1 MKSDVPSPAAKP
13 VSRIA
18 DVDALR
24 GFALLGILQ
33 VNILAFSSV
42 FYGFPN
48 SDAELSFGFNE
59 LVQLI
64 ISTIFEMKF
73 YLLFSFLFGY
83 SVTLQMQS
91 AERAGE
97 AFVPRFLRRQAG
109 LWIVGLL
116 HAVLLFHGD
125 ILTTY
130 AVLGVVLLYWRNKP
144 DNMLIKAAVWLFGL
158 TALLWLLVGA
168 LFWNPDQTDIAELLA
183 EAQLAH
189 TAYSGSFSAV
199 IMQHITELQTMWILL
214 LLIQAPCA
222 LAMFL
227 LGFLAGRH
235 QFLAQTELYRPYL
248 KPAIKAAIVIG
259 LPASVLTALT
269 GLFAN
274 GTEWEVFGLALT
286 LVTAPLL
293 TFGIIALMLRL
304 FGTKH
309 GQFWRD
315 ALAPAGAYGAVQ
327 LSAAISDMQFHF
339 LRFRSWIDRENNSD
353 YQCSD
358 WPVCF
363 HCPAICEPVVAAP
376 LLLRAA
382 GVAAKSFDNR
392 ALAGFPKAECQ
403 IGNIKKRRQIYLPAF
418 LLNMRIGFSLPVEPV
433 HHSQAHPARKA
444 GCLIAASDAQ

>member
-1 MKSDVPSPAAKP
+1 MKSDVQSPAAKP

-97 AFVPRFLRRQAG
+97 AFIPRFLRRQAG

-144 DNMLIKAAVWLFGL
+144 DNTLIKAAVWLFGL

-168 LFWNPDQTDIAELLA
+168 LFWSPDQTDIAELLA

-189 TAYSGSFSAV
+189 TAYSGSFGAV

-235 QFLAQTELYRPYL
+235 QFLAQPKLYRPYL
-248 KPAIKAAIVIG
+248 KSAIKAAIMIG

-269 GLFAN
+269 GLFAS

-304 FGTKH
+304 FRTKL

-315 ALAPAGAYGAVQ
+315 VLAPAGRMALSNYLLQSLICSFIFYGFGLGLIEKTTAIVNVLIGLSVFIVQ
-327 LSAAISDMQFHF
+327 LFVSRWWMRH
-339 LRFRSWIDRENNSD
+339 
-353 YQCSD
+353 YYYG
-358 WPVCF
+358 
-363 HCPAICEPVVAAP
+363 P
-376 LLLRAA
+376 LEWLLRALTIGRWPDFRKPNA
-382 GVAAKSFDNR
+382 RLGV
-392 ALAGFPKAECQ
+392 
-403 IGNIKKRRQIYLPAF
+403 
-418 LLNMRIGFSLPVEPV
+418 
-433 HHSQAHPARKA
+433 
-444 GCLIAASDAQ
+444 

>member
-1 MKSDVPSPAAKP
+1 MKSDVPSQTAKP
-13 VSRIA
+13 ASRIA

-33 VNILAFSSV
+33 VNIMAFASV
-42 FYGFPN
+42 FYGLPTGGPEQ
-48 SDAELSFGFNE
+48 SIGFND

-91 AERAGE
+91 AVRAGE
-97 AFVPRFLRRQAG
+97 AFIPRFLRRQAG

-130 AVLGVVLLYWRNKP
+130 AVLGVILLIWRNKL
-144 DNMLIKAAVWLFGL
+144 DHTLVKSAVWLIGITGML
-158 TALLWLLVGA
+158 WALLGMLQWMASDLQDPAQDLL
-168 LFWNPDQTDIAELLA
+168 N
-183 EAQLAH
+183 AQYAYM
-189 TAYSGSFSAV
+189 AYSGSFGAV
-199 IMQHITELQTMWILL
+199 IMQHINELQVMWVIL

-235 QFLAQTELYRPYL
+235 QFLAQPELYRPYL
-248 KPAIKAAIVIG
+248 KPAIKAGLFIG
-259 LPASVLTALT
+259 LPASLITALTALL
-269 GLFAN
+269 GS
-274 GTEWEVFGLALT
+274 GTQWEIFGLALS

-293 TFGIIALMLRL
+293 TFGIIALMLRF

-315 ALAPAGAYGAVQ
+315 ALAPAGRMALSNYLLQSLICSFIFYGFGLGLIEKTTAIINVLIGLSVFTVQ
-327 LSAAISDMQFHF
+327 LFVSRWWMRH
-339 LRFRSWIDRENNSD
+339 
-353 YQCSD
+353 YYYG
-358 WPVCF
+358 
-363 HCPAICEPVVAAP
+363 P
-376 LLLRAA
+376 LEWLLRALTIGRWPDFRKPNA
-382 GVAAKSFDNR
+382 RLGV
-392 ALAGFPKAECQ
+392 
-403 IGNIKKRRQIYLPAF
+403 
-418 LLNMRIGFSLPVEPV
+418 
-433 HHSQAHPARKA
+433 
-444 GCLIAASDAQ
+444 

>member
-1 MKSDVPSPAAKP
+1 MKSDVPSQTARP

-33 VNILAFSSV
+33 VNIMAFSSV
-42 FYGFPN
+42 MYGLP
-48 SDAELSFGFNE
+48 AATTELSFGLNE
-59 LVQLI
+59 LVHLI

-91 AERAGE
+91 AVRAGE
-97 AFVPRFLRRQAG
+97 RFIPRFLRRQAG
-109 LWIVGLL
+109 LWVVGLL
-116 HAVLLFHGD
+116 HAILLFHGD

-130 AVLGVVLLYWRNKP
+130 AVLGVVLLFWRNKP
-144 DNMLIKAAVWLFGL
+144 DHTLIKTAVWLISI

-168 LFWNPDQTDIAELLA
+168 LFWSSPDQTVTAELLY
-183 EAQLAH
+183 EARLAY
-189 TAYSGSFSAV
+189 TAYNGSFSAV

-235 QFLAQTELYRPYL
+235 QFLAQPDQYRPYL
-248 KPAIKAAIVIG
+248 KPAIKAGAFIG
-259 LPASVLTALT
+259 MPASVVTALT
-269 GLFAN
+269 TLWAA
-274 GTEWEVFGLALT
+274 GTHWEVFGLALSIA
-286 LVTAPLL
+286 TAPLL

-315 ALAPAGAYGAVQ
+315 ALAPAGRMALSNYLLQSLICSFIFYGFGLGLIDKTTALENVLIGLAIFVFQ
-327 LSAAISDMQFHF
+327 LF
-339 LRFRSWIDRENNSD
+339 LSRWWMRH
-353 YQCSD
+353 Y
-358 WPVCF
+358 
-363 HCPAICEPVVAAP
+363 HYGP
-376 LLLRAA
+376 LEWLLRAIT
-382 GVAAKSFDNR
+382 
-392 ALAGFPKAECQ
+392 
-403 IGNIKKRRQIYLPAF
+403 IGRWPDWQKPNSKL
-418 LLNMRIGFSLPVEPV
+418 
-433 HHSQAHPARKA
+433 
-444 GCLIAASDAQ
+444 

>member
-1 MKSDVPSPAAKP
+1 MKSDVSSPAAKP

-24 GFALLGILQ
+24 GFALFGILQ

-48 SDAELSFGFNE
+48 SDAELNFGFNE
-59 LVQLI
+59 FVQLI

-97 AFVPRFLRRQAG
+97 TFVPRFLRRQAG

-144 DNMLIKAAVWLFGL
+144 DNTLIKAAVWLIGL

-199 IMQHITELQTMWILL
+199 IMQHITELQTMWVLL

-235 QFLAQTELYRPYL
+235 QFLAQPELYRPYL
-248 KPAIKAAIVIG
+248 KPAIKAAIMIG

-269 GLFAN
+269 GLFAS

-286 LVTAPLL
+286 LITAPLL
-293 TFGIIALMLRL
+293 TFGMIALMLRL

-315 ALAPAGAYGAVQ
+315 VLAPAGRMALSNYLLQSLICSFIFYGFGLGLIEKTTAIVNVLIGLSVFIVQ
-327 LSAAISDMQFHF
+327 LFVSRWW
-339 LRFRSWIDRENNSD
+339 LRH
-353 YQCSD
+353 YYYG
-358 WPVCF
+358 
-363 HCPAICEPVVAAP
+363 P
-376 LLLRAA
+376 LEWLLRA
-382 GVAAKSFDNR
+382 
-392 ALAGFPKAECQ
+392 LT
-403 IGNIKKRRQIYLPAF
+403 IGRWPDFRKPN
-418 LLNMRIGFSLPVEPV
+418 
-433 HHSQAHPARKA
+433 ARLGA
-444 GCLIAASDAQ
+444 

>member
-1 MKSDVPSPAAKP
+1 MKSDVPSQTAKP
-13 VSRIA
+13 ASRIA

-33 VNILAFSSV
+33 VNIMAFASV
-42 FYGFPN
+42 FYGLPTGGPEQ
-48 SDAELSFGFNE
+48 SIGFND

-91 AERAGE
+91 AVRAGE
-97 AFVPRFLRRQAG
+97 AFIPRFLRRQAG

-130 AVLGVVLLYWRNKP
+130 AVLGVILLIWRNKP
-144 DNMLIKAAVWLFGL
+144 DRTLVKSAVWLIGITAML
-158 TALLWLLVGA
+158 WALLGMLQWMASDVQDPAQDLL
-168 LFWNPDQTDIAELLA
+168 N
-183 EAQLAH
+183 AQYAYM
-189 TAYSGSFSAV
+189 AYSGSFGAV
-199 IMQHITELQTMWILL
+199 IMQHINELQVMWVIL

-235 QFLAQTELYRPYL
+235 QFLAQPELYRPYL
-248 KPAIKAAIVIG
+248 KPAIKAAIMIG

-269 GLFAN
+269 GLFAS

-315 ALAPAGAYGAVQ
+315 ALAPAGRMALSNYLLQSLICSFIFYGFGLGLIEKTTAIVNVLIGLSVFIVQ
-327 LSAAISDMQFHF
+327 LFVSRWWMRH
-339 LRFRSWIDRENNSD
+339 
-353 YQCSD
+353 YYYG
-358 WPVCF
+358 
-363 HCPAICEPVVAAP
+363 P
-376 LLLRAA
+376 LEWLLRALTIGRWPDFRKPNA
-382 GVAAKSFDNR
+382 RLGV
-392 ALAGFPKAECQ
+392 
-403 IGNIKKRRQIYLPAF
+403 
-418 LLNMRIGFSLPVEPV
+418 
-433 HHSQAHPARKA
+433 
-444 GCLIAASDAQ
+444 

>member
-48 SDAELSFGFNE
+48 SDTELSFGFNE
-59 LVQLI
+59 FVQLI

-97 AFVPRFLRRQAG
+97 AFIPRFLRRQAG

-144 DNMLIKAAVWLFGL
+144 DNTLIKAAVWLFGL

-168 LFWNPDQTDIAELLA
+168 LFWSPDQTDIAELLA

-189 TAYSGSFSAV
+189 TAYSDSLGTV

-235 QFLAQTELYRPYL
+235 RFLAQPELYRPYL
-248 KPAIKAAIVIG
+248 KPAIKAAIMIG

-269 GLFAN
+269 GLFAS

-315 ALAPAGAYGAVQ
+315 ALAPAGRMALSNYLLQSLICSFIFYGFGLGLIEKTTAIVNVLIGLSVFIVQ
-327 LSAAISDMQFHF
+327 LFVSRWW
-339 LRFRSWIDRENNSD
+339 LRH
-353 YQCSD
+353 YYYG
-358 WPVCF
+358 
-363 HCPAICEPVVAAP
+363 P
-376 LLLRAA
+376 LEWLLRALTIGRWPDFRKPNA
-382 GVAAKSFDNR
+382 RLGV
-392 ALAGFPKAECQ
+392 
-403 IGNIKKRRQIYLPAF
+403 
-418 LLNMRIGFSLPVEPV
+418 
-433 HHSQAHPARKA
+433 
-444 GCLIAASDAQ
+444 

>member
-1 MKSDVPSPAAKP
+1 MKSDVPSQTAKP
-13 VSRIA
+13 ASRIA

-33 VNILAFSSV
+33 VNIMAFASV
-42 FYGFPN
+42 FYGLPTGGPEQ
-48 SDAELSFGFNE
+48 SIGFND

-91 AERAGE
+91 AVRAGE
-97 AFVPRFLRRQAG
+97 AFIPRFLRRQAG

-130 AVLGVVLLYWRNKP
+130 AVLGVILLIWRNKP
-144 DNMLIKAAVWLFGL
+144 DRTLVKSAVWLIGITAML
-158 TALLWLLVGA
+158 WALLGMLQWMASDVQDPAQDLL
-168 LFWNPDQTDIAELLA
+168 N
-183 EAQLAH
+183 AQYAYM
-189 TAYSGSFSAV
+189 AYSGSFGTV
-199 IMQHITELQTMWILL
+199 IMQHINELQVMWVIL

-235 QFLAQTELYRPYL
+235 QFLAQPELYRPYL
-248 KPAIKAAIVIG
+248 KPAIKAGLFIG
-259 LPASVLTALT
+259 LPASLITALTALL
-269 GLFAN
+269 GS
-274 GTEWEVFGLALT
+274 GTQWEIFGLALS

-293 TFGIIALMLRL
+293 TFGIIALMLRF

-315 ALAPAGAYGAVQ
+315 ALAPAGRMALSNYLLQSLICSFIFYGFGLGLIEKTTAIINVLIGLSVFTVQ
-327 LSAAISDMQFHF
+327 LFVSRWWMRH
-339 LRFRSWIDRENNSD
+339 
-353 YQCSD
+353 YYYG
-358 WPVCF
+358 
-363 HCPAICEPVVAAP
+363 P
-376 LLLRAA
+376 LEWLLRALTIGRWPDFRKPNA
-382 GVAAKSFDNR
+382 RLGV
-392 ALAGFPKAECQ
+392 
-403 IGNIKKRRQIYLPAF
+403 
-418 LLNMRIGFSLPVEPV
+418 
-433 HHSQAHPARKA
+433 
-444 GCLIAASDAQ
+444 